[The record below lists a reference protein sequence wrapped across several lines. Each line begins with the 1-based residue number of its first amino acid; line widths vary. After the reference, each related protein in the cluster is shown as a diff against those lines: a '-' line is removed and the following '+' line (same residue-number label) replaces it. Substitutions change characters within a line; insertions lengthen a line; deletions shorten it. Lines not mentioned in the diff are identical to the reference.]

1 MGRNRT
7 GGPDTL
13 LRVVAVPRVAVTL
26 EQCWHAVPGGTATSA
41 IAATAALDGR
51 DDVELVGVSAR
62 HGGPPPAPFV
72 PPIETRPMRL
82 PRLALYESWHVLRRP
97 PVEAA
102 TGPVDAIWVTGGAV
116 PPRSAPMVV
125 TVHDL
130 AFLHRPEHFT
140 AKGRRF
146 FRQATECA
154 RRDADLVLC
163 PSQATA
169 DDCAD
174 HGFERERLRVVPW
187 GVDQRRATPEE
198 VADVAARHGLER
210 PYVLSV
216 GTAEPRK
223 NLAAVFGAFAR
234 LRRDDV
240 DLVVVGPSGWGEDL
254 LALAGAVPRERVH
267 LLGFVPA
274 ADLAGLYAGAA
285 AFCYTSLLEG
295 FGLPV
300 LEAMAQGAPVVTSV
314 GTSTAEVAGD
324 TARLVEPTD
333 HDAVAAALVEL
344 LDDPDE
350 ARGLGAAARE
360 RAETFTWD
368 RTAELVAAALHEV
381 TA

>member
-1 MGRNRT
+1 M
-7 GGPDTL
+7 
-13 LRVVAVPRVAVTL
+13 PRVAVTL

-41 IAATAALDGR
+41 IAATAALDHR
-51 DDVELVGVSAR
+51 DDVALVGVSAR
-62 HGGPPPAPFV
+62 HGGLPPAPFA
-72 PPIETRPMRL
+72 PPIATEALRL
-82 PRLALYESWHVLRRP
+82 PRLALYESWHMLRRP

-130 AFLHRPEHFT
+130 AFVHRPEHFT

-174 HGFERERLRVVPW
+174 HGFAADRLRVVPW
-187 GVDQRRATPEE
+187 GVDQRRAGPDE
-198 VADVAARHGLER
+198 VAAVTGRHGLDR

-223 NLAAVFGAFAR
+223 NLAAVFGAFSR

-240 DLVVVGPSGWGEDL
+240 DLVVVGPDGWGEDL
-254 LALAGAVPRERVH
+254 RALAGAVPRERVR

-274 ADLAGLYAGAA
+274 DDLPGLYGGAA
-285 AFCYTSLLEG
+285 AFCYPSLLEG

-300 LEAMAQGAPVVTSV
+300 LEAMAQGAPVVTSA

-324 TARLVEPTD
+324 AARLVEPTD
-333 HDAVAAALVEL
+333 HDAVAAALAEL
-344 LDDPDE
+344 LDDP
-350 ARGLGAAARE
+350 GAARRLGDAARA

-368 RTAELVAAALHEV
+368 RTAALVAAALHEV
-381 TA
+381 VDR

>member
-7 GGPDTL
+7 GGADTL

-41 IAATAALDGR
+41 IAATAALDRR
-51 DDVELVGVSAR
+51 DDVGLVGVSAR
-62 HGGPPPAPFV
+62 HSGPPPAPFV
-72 PPIETRPMRL
+72 PPIATRPLRL

-102 TGPVDAIWVTGGAV
+102 TGPVDAIWVTGGGVA
-116 PPRSAPMVV
+116 PRSGPRVG
-125 TVHDL
+125 TGPDP
-130 AFLHRPEHFT
+130 AFAHRPEPFT

-163 PSQATA
+163 PSQVTA
-169 DDCAD
+169 DDCVA
-174 HGFERERLRVVPW
+174 HGFAADRLRVVPW
-187 GVDQRRATPEE
+187 GVGQHRAGADEIAE
-198 VADVAARHGLER
+198 VALRHGLER

-223 NLAAVFGAFAR
+223 NLGAVFGAFAR
-234 LRRDDV
+234 LRREDV

-274 ADLAGLYAGAA
+274 ADLPGLYGGAA
-285 AFCYTSLLEG
+285 AFCYPSLLEG

-300 LEAMAQGAPVVTSV
+300 LEAMAQAAPVVTSA
-314 GTSTAEVAGD
+314 GTATAEVAGD
-324 TARLVEPTD
+324 AALLVEPTD
-333 HDAVAAALVEL
+333 HDAVAAALAGL
-344 LDDPDE
+344 IDDPD
-350 ARGLGAAARE
+350 AARRLGDAARR

-368 RTAELVAAALHEV
+368 RTAALVAEALHEV
-381 TA
+381 TS

>member
-1 MGRNRT
+1 M
-7 GGPDTL
+7 
-13 LRVVAVPRVAVTL
+13 TL

-41 IAATAALDGR
+41 LATTAALDRR
-51 DDVELVGVSAR
+51 DDLELVGVSAR

-72 PPIETRPMRL
+72 PPIDTRALGL

-97 PVEAA
+97 AVQAA

-125 TVHDL
+125 TIHDL

-146 FRQATECA
+146 FRQATACA

-163 PSQATA
+163 PSQVTA
-169 DDCAD
+169 DDCAAR
-174 HGFERERLRVVPW
+174 GFASDRLRVVPW
-187 GVDQRRATPEE
+187 GVDQRRCGAEE
-198 VADVAARHGLER
+198 VADVARRHGLDR

-234 LRRDDV
+234 LAREDIE
-240 DLVVVGPSGWGEDL
+240 LVVVGPDGWGEDVA
-254 LALAGAVPRERVH
+254 ALAGAAPRERVR

-274 ADLAGLYAGAA
+274 GDLPGLYAGAA
-285 AFCYTSLLEG
+285 AFCYPSLFEG

-300 LEAMAQGAPVVTSV
+300 LEAMAQGAAVVTSA
-314 GTSTAEVAGD
+314 GTSMVEVGGD
-324 TARLVEPTD
+324 AVVLVDPTD
-333 HDAVAAALVEL
+333 HDAVAGALDAL
-344 LDDPDE
+344 LDDPAE
-350 ARGLGAAARE
+350 AARLGAAARV
-360 RAETFTWD
+360 RAETFTWE
-368 RTAELVAAALHEV
+368 RTAEQVATALHEV
-381 TA
+381 IS